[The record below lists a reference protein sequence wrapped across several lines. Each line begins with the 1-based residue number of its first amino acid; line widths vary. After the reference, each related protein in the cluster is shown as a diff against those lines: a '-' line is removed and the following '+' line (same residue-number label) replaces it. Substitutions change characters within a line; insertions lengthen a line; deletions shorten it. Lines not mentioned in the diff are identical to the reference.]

1 MGNLTLSSLQKKQYA
16 EIKEKF
22 VESDMINLDD
32 ADAIRLKEVLFLLES
47 LGYIQ
52 DMEIDNGNIYRRIG
66 NFSDFEA
73 WHKDQEREERKLSM
87 REWKIGIIGALIGLI
102 PFFVTTVYP
111 WVISLFQK

>member
-22 VESDMINLDD
+22 AESDMINLDD
-32 ADAIRLKEVLFLLES
+32 TDAIRLKEVLFLLES

-52 DMEIDNGNIYRRIG
+52 DMKIDNGNVYRRMG

-73 WHKDQEREERKLSM
+73 WHKDRKKEERQLST
-87 REWKIGIIGALIGLI
+87 REWKIAIVSAIVGAAVGQI
-102 PFFVTTVYP
+102 PTIVQ
-111 WVISLFQK
+111 WLQGM

>member
-1 MGNLTLSSLQKKQYA
+1 MGNLTLSNLQKKQYA

-22 VESDMINLDD
+22 SESDVINLVDTD
-32 ADAIRLKEVLFLLES
+32 VIRFKEVLFLLES

-73 WHKDQEREERKLSM
+73 WHKDQEKEERQLST
-87 REWKIGIIGALIGLI
+87 REWKIAIVSAIVGAAVGLI
-102 PFFVTTVYP
+102 PTIVQ
-111 WVISLFQK
+111 WLQ